1 MSSMINQQFEKQV
14 QKGKAKARKAV
25 QDAKAITAPVVEL
38 PVIEERIELS
48 VENAKGWNK
57 CEDGKWKYGAGLPVE
72 EYIEL
77 PLEDRKY
84 NFATELKALFE
95 TPRTLRDMKYTS
107 WSETRHTAYSA
118 ETTKINDYYMIIKGA
133 DYYRIMGEL
142 KTAVSQGGNM
152 SEELLSGFVFSD
164 LRERV
169 WAEEQKTKWEQK
181 PAWCSKEVWNVEI
194 EKKKASADQN
204 VIGLWKCYNSI
215 LDCKMEIYKCEFEIK
230 DRDEHLRYS
239 PGYTPEENQK
249 KRESEKERLLR
260 KIDLQNLNLKSLT
273 EKYDELQRTV
283 GIAVMPI
290 EERLEA
296 ETTKS
301 YGNKRLYYLTKKLC
315 GKSEFVAYIK
325 SLGTKEVGRQKRFET
340 DYASVIDLKFK
351 TNTDDGEIEYTG
363 GIPYHWEK
371 NEFEKIQLKTLVG
384 CENIYMVKGAALKDL
399 KRTDTDLCV
408 PKMFRIISK
417 RQKLYTEGL
426 KGEKDK
432 MKDSFKP
439 FEPFEEC
446 GIEVL
451 YVNLGFKSDGTKTA
465 NRNKGTLP
473 HLKNAYTNNK
483 CGDIWDE
490 QKQKYVKDKTKK
502 MPTKKEELAKLL
514 YKV

>member
-1 MSSMINQQFEKQV
+1 MNSVFEKQI

-38 PVIEERIELS
+38 PVIEERI

-57 CEDGKWKYGAGLPVE
+57 GEDGKWKYGAGLPVE

-77 PLEDRKY
+77 PVEDRKY

-95 TPRTLRDMKYTS
+95 TPRTLRDMKYTN
-107 WSETRHTAYSA
+107 WSETRNTHHSA
-118 ETTKINDYYMIIKGA
+118 ETTKIFDYFMIIKGA
-133 DYYRIMGEL
+133 DYYRVMNGL
-142 KTAVSQGGNM
+142 KNAVSQGGDM
-152 SEELLSGFVFSD
+152 TEELLSGFVFSE

-169 WAEEQKTKWEQK
+169 WVENQKSKWEQK
-181 PAWCSKEVWNVEI
+181 PAWCSMEVWDAEI
-194 EKKKASADQN
+194 QKKKASADEN
-204 VIGLWKCYNSI
+204 VLGLWKCYNSI
-215 LDCKMEIYKCEFEIK
+215 LDCKMEIYKSEWDIKEMNGCERHWYGLK
-230 DRDEHLRYS
+230 
-239 PGYTPEENQK
+239 TPEENQK

-260 KIDLQNLNLKSLT
+260 KIDLQNLNLKPLT
-273 EKYDELQRTV
+273 EKYDELQRKI

-296 ETTKS
+296 ET
-301 YGNKRLYYLTKKLC
+301 NKCYLNNKDYLTKKLC

-325 SLGTKEVGRQKRFET
+325 SLGTKEIRRQKKYET
-340 DYASVIDLKFK
+340 DYASVIDLKF
-351 TNTDDGEIEYTG
+351 TTHSDGELAYTSE
-363 GIPYHWEK
+363 IPYHSEK
-371 NEFEKIQLKTLVG
+371 KEFEKVQLKTLVG
-384 CENIYMVKGAALKDL
+384 CENIYMLKGVALKDL

-408 PKMFRIISK
+408 PKMFRIITK

-432 MKDSFKP
+432 IKHCDKP

-473 HLKNAYTNNK
+473 HLKHAYTNNK

-502 MPTKKEELAKLL
+502 MPTKKEELAKVL